1 MVRVTIPTPNLD
13 PSVDVQRRAVYA
25 DEHMPKLLLG
35 LVGLQGCG
43 KGTLADL
50 LTQHYGAGYFRFSAV
65 ISDILNRLAIEKNRD
80 NFTKASI
87 ALRQAFGEDVFSYAV
102 ETAALQAKEDI
113 VVIDGIR
120 RPEDIVA
127 LEPLPHFHLISID
140 VEAQIR
146 FERMKL
152 RGEKA
157 TEANMT
163 WEKFLADEQLPTEVT
178 IPFVMDR
185 AKYRLTNNGSR
196 AEFEQAA
203 KSLLTSFGL
212 QPTA

>member
-1 MVRVTIPTPNLD
+1 
-13 PSVDVQRRAVYA
+13 
-25 DEHMPKLLLG
+25 MPKLLLG

-50 LTQHYGAGYFRFSAV
+50 LTQQYGAGYFRFSAI
-65 ISDILNRLAIEKNRD
+65 ISDILTRLAIEKNRD
-80 NFTKASI
+80 NFTKASV
-87 ALRQAFGEDVFSYAV
+87 ALRQAFGEDVFSYAL
-102 ETAALQAKEDI
+102 ETAALQATQDI

-120 RPEDIVA
+120 RPEDVVA

-140 VEAQIR
+140 ADAPLR
-146 FERMKL
+146 FERMKA

-157 TEANMT
+157 TEAGMT

-185 AKYRLTNNGSR
+185 AQYRLSNNGSR

-212 QPTA
+212 HPIN

>member
-1 MVRVTIPTPNLD
+1 
-13 PSVDVQRRAVYA
+13 
-25 DEHMPKLLLG
+25 MPKLLLG

-43 KGTLADL
+43 KGTFADL
-50 LTQHYGAGYFRFSAV
+50 LRDRYGAGYFRFSAV
-65 ISDILNRLAIEKNRD
+65 ISDILTRLAIEKNRD
-80 NFTKASI
+80 NYTKASV
-87 ALRQAFGEDVFSYAV
+87 ALRQAFGEDVFSYAL

-127 LEPLPHFHLISID
+127 LEPLPHFHLIAID
-140 VEAQIR
+140 ADAKIR
-146 FERMKL
+146 FDRMKL

-163 WEKFLADEQLPTEVT
+163 WEKFLAEEHLPTEVT

-185 AKYRLTNNGSR
+185 ATYRLSNNGSR

-203 KSLLTSFGL
+203 KALLTSFGL
-212 QPTA
+212 HPIN